1 MNQER
6 EVRPNSGV
14 LFSVAAKKTPK
25 SPDYFGD
32 IAVAASSIRVVDG
45 VAVIKLSGWKKTS
58 KGGKTYLSLSVDD
71 RQMSAAQNAPSKQTG
86 DNDEDPFK

>member
-25 SPDYFGD
+25 SPDYFGE
-32 IAVAASSIRVVDG
+32 IAVAASSIKIIDG
-45 VAVIKLSGWKKTS
+45 VAVIKLSGWKKIS
-58 KGGKTYLSLSVDD
+58 KGGKTYLSLAVDD
-71 RQMSAAQNAPSKQTG
+71 RQIPASKAAPSQQTG
-86 DNDEDPFK
+86 GDDEDPFK

>member
-14 LFSVAAKKTPK
+14 LFSVAAKKTAK

-32 IAVAASSIRVVDG
+32 LAIAASSIRVVDEIG
-45 VAVIKLSGWKKTS
+45 RASGRERV
-58 KGGKTYLSLSVDD
+58 YHPV
-71 RQMSAAQNAPSKQTG
+71 
-86 DNDEDPFK
+86 

>member
-14 LFSVAAKKTPK
+14 LFSVAAKKTQK

-32 IAVAASSIRVVDG
+32 LAIAASAIRVVDG
-45 VAVIKLSGWKKTS
+45 VAVVKISGWKKTS
-58 KGGKTYLSLSVDD
+58 KGGKTYLSLAVNDQ
-71 RQMSAAQNAPSKQTG
+71 QMAPSNNQKQSG
-86 DNDEDPFK
+86 DDDEPF

>member
-32 IAVAASSIRVVDG
+32 IAIAASSIKVVDG
-45 VAVIKLSGWKKTS
+45 TAIIKLSGWKKTS
-58 KGGKTYLSLSVDD
+58 KSGKTFLSLSVDD
-71 RQMSAAQNAPSKQTG
+71 RQMSASKTTTSAKNG
-86 DNDEDPFK
+86 GNDEDPFK

>member
-14 LFSVAAKKTPK
+14 LFSVAAKKTAK

-32 IAVAASSIRVVDG
+32 LAIAASSIRVVDG
-45 VAVIKLSGWKKTS
+45 VAVVKISGWKKTS
-58 KGGKTYLSLSVDD
+58 KGGKTYLSLAVNDQ
-71 RQMSAAQNAPSKQTG
+71 QMAPSNKQEKSG
-86 DNDEDPFK
+86 DDDEPF

>member
-14 LFSVAAKKTPK
+14 LFSVAAKKTAK

-32 IAVAASSIRVVDG
+32 LAIAASSIRVVDG
-45 VAVIKLSGWKKTS
+45 VAVVKISGWKKTS
-58 KGGKTYLSLSVDD
+58 KGGKTYLSIAVDD
-71 RQMSAAQNAPSKQTG
+71 RQMAPSAPKQESE
-86 DNDEDPFK
+86 DDPFK